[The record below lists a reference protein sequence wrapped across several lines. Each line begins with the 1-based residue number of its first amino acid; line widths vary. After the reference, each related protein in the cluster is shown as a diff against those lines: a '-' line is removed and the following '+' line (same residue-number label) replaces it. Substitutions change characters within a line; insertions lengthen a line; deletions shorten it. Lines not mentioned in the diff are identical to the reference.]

1 MKIWISRII
10 VSISILLVAINPA
23 IADQTLLT
31 FAQAEAKPRPH
42 VPSWGLNLDENQELG
57 PTALYKMENDK
68 SFLCDNRNDSKCM
81 GEVYLYQILNFDI
94 CKNDF
99 QLSCIVGIWAQNS
112 SGKRIPG
119 ELVRTIAFDKKFAVT
134 ENVALNLPNSNAYGS
149 VWKLPGV
156 KNSSGSEEYLANTN
170 VTMFKNAKE
179 QKFTYG
185 EINSSITPINE
196 IAGNYSP
203 ITLLPGGVL
212 SGGTTTPQGEK
223 CVRVESGICDLPA
236 EFPAEYRFGLTLRM
250 GEKLSGWF
258 HGRLSLPK
266 VAISAW
272 KQGQEISVEAEPVK
286 VPALDFV
293 VPMTDLSPE
302 MLQQLN
308 DCRKDVSCSGGRDSG
323 SGIWQTITNI
333 THPNAMEFLTR
344 FSKLY
349 LDRATTNNTYWS
361 FKNMFNHALSINE
374 GILNKCS
381 SNAVTLAGLVTT
393 NSLTYSSG
401 PPVFDKASGS
411 LIYKVASPHF
421 EANGDVARGSYD
433 LVMRADVARCIY
445 GFSNAPIRA
454 EVSITSGDGSTQE
467 VASELVSEKDGWISL
482 SARNFTFSAPTLKVK
497 LTQDKPKEVT
507 PAAAPIAKK
516 ATAKTLKCVKG
527 KVVKTIRGANPK
539 CPAGYK
545 AKWSSISAH
554 FMHIKT

>member
-1 MKIWISRII
+1 MRIWISRI
-10 VSISILLVAINPA
+10 LLTLSVFIMAVGPA
-23 IADQTLLT
+23 TADQTLLT

-57 PTALYKMENDK
+57 PTALYKTENDK
-68 SFLCDNRNDSKCM
+68 SFLCDGLNDPKCL
-81 GEVYLYQILNFDI
+81 GEVDLYQILNFDI
-94 CKNDF
+94 CKDEF

-119 ELVRTIAFDKKFAVT
+119 ELIRTIAFDKKFAVT

-149 VWKLPGV
+149 FWKLPGV

-203 ITLLPGGVL
+203 ITLLPGGGL
-212 SGGTTTPQGEK
+212 TGGTTTPQGEK

-236 EFPAEYRFGLTLRM
+236 EFPAEYRFGTTLRI

-272 KQGQEISVEAEPVK
+272 KQGQEISVEGDPVK

-308 DCRKDVSCSGGRDSG
+308 NCRKDVSCRGQRGSE
-323 SGIWQTITNI
+323 SGIWQTTTNI
-333 THPNAMEFLTR
+333 THPNAMEFLTG

-361 FKNMFNHALSINE
+361 FKNMFNHA
-374 GILNKCS
+374 G
-381 SNAVTLAGLVTT
+381 
-393 NSLTYSSG
+393 
-401 PPVFDKASGS
+401 
-411 LIYKVASPHF
+411 
-421 EANGDVARGSYD
+421 
-433 LVMRADVARCIY
+433 
-445 GFSNAPIRA
+445 
-454 EVSITSGDGSTQE
+454 
-467 VASELVSEKDGWISL
+467 
-482 SARNFTFSAPTLKVK
+482 
-497 LTQDKPKEVT
+497 
-507 PAAAPIAKK
+507 
-516 ATAKTLKCVKG
+516 
-527 KVVKTIRGANPK
+527 
-539 CPAGYK
+539 
-545 AKWSSISAH
+545 
-554 FMHIKT
+554 